1 MEAKYLLDCYT
12 KEFET
17 TVKALLSPTQ
27 VILEETYFYP
37 TGGGQPNDEGIITV
51 GEKEYKV
58 IDVKK
63 FDSGVIH
70 VVDSQGIQVG
80 DSISC
85 HIDWNRRYRHMR
97 YHTGLH
103 ILSDIITNNTG
114 AMVTGNQLTT
124 EKARVDFSLEE
135 YNPEEMEQYV
145 QKSNDIIMKGLP
157 IRLKI
162 VDRSHVKS
170 LLGDKWTTLAKGF
183 PEHIKEVRLVDI
195 EGFGAEACGGTH
207 VKNTQEIGE
216 LIFIK
221 AKSKGKNNR
230 RIEIKLKN

>member
-17 TVKALLSPTQ
+17 KVKSLVCPTE

-37 TGGGQPNDEGIITV
+37 TGGGQPNDEGVLKV
-51 GEKEYKV
+51 GNKEYKV
-58 IDVKK
+58 VDVKK
-63 FDSGVIH
+63 SEDGIVH
-70 VVDSQGIQVG
+70 VVESEGLQIG
-80 DSISC
+80 DSVSAQ
-85 HIDWNRRYRHMR
+85 IDWDRRYVHMR
-97 YHTGLH
+97 YHTAEH
-103 ILSDIITNNTG
+103 ILSEIISKETG

-135 YNPEEMEQYV
+135 FDKEKMAQYIEMANEV
-145 QKSNDIIMKGLP
+145 
-157 IRLKI
+157 IRKAFP
-162 VDRSHVKS
+162 VK
-170 LLGDKWTTLAKGF
+170 LRLIPRDKAKEDLGGKWNFLAKGF
-183 PEHIKEVRLVDI
+183 PEHIQEVRIVEI
-195 EGFGAEACGGTH
+195 EGFEKEACGGTH

-216 LIFIK
+216 LVFVK